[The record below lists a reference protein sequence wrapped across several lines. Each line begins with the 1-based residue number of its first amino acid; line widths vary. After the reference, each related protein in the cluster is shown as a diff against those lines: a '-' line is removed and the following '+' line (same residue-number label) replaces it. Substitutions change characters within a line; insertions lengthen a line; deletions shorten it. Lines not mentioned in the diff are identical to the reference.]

1 MRKVSKMYLGQ
12 LDHKFVP
19 SVRDSQTGVTFRA
32 RLCQHRVVN
41 RVEEAIFT
49 DESARDFINCD
60 RGLLTSVAADED
72 DATLRE
78 IACADLEAKRDAS
91 LLPVRV
97 LPARV
102 VVRPVVPL
110 DADSRSDELVTDL
123 LTHLRELRVA
133 VFSFRDRDDDDL
145 IIIIIIIFI

>member
-1 MRKVSKMYLGQ
+1 MYLGQ

-41 RVEEAIFT
+41 RVEEAILT

-123 LTHLRELRVA
+123 LTHLRELPVA

-145 IIIIIIIFI
+145 IIIIIIFI

>member
-1 MRKVSKMYLGQ
+1 MYLGQ

-41 RVEEAIFT
+41 RVEEAILT

-145 IIIIIIIFI
+145 IIIIIIIIIFI

>member
-1 MRKVSKMYLGQ
+1 
-12 LDHKFVP
+12 
-19 SVRDSQTGVTFRA
+19 
-32 RLCQHRVVN
+32 VN
-41 RVEEAIFT
+41 RVEEAILT

-145 IIIIIIIFI
+145 IIIIIIIIIIFI

>member
-1 MRKVSKMYLGQ
+1 MYLGQ

-41 RVEEAIFT
+41 RVEEAILT

-145 IIIIIIIFI
+145 IIIIIIIIIIFI